1 MGFFDDR
8 GNLGPPPEPFRF
20 NEGREFRSP
29 VPLRWL
35 ALAVGA
41 VLAYVALNVLKSI
54 YVNALWFDSVEFG
67 DVYSTVV
74 KAKIALFV
82 AGAVVAAAVVGLN
95 VVIARRFAPA
105 GFESTLVEEIDP
117 EAMRRVLLVVLV
129 AATLFLAVV
138 FGTIAAGGWE
148 TLLLWMNGVEFGR
161 EDAQFQRDIA
171 FYMFDL
177 PAYQFIQ
184 SWLLGLTVVSAV
196 AAGGIY
202 ALSMSFAR
210 GEIRVEGA
218 MRTHLSV
225 LGGIA
230 FLLIAASTY
239 LGIFDL
245 VNSPSGIIYGASYTD
260 VNARLPVAYVL
271 VALAAFT
278 GLATIANAFLTNAG
292 FRVPIFAAGLW
303 VVAGLLG
310 GLVYPNTV
318 QTFQVD
324 PNERVREQQYIARNI
339 EATRFAYGLDEILE
353 TAYPANQVV
362 TDEEIAANP
371 KTIANVRLLD
381 PRPLRDTFNQIQA
394 IRTFYRF
401 TDIDVDRYIIDG
413 EPRQVMVG
421 ARELDVTLAQDR
433 NWTRERLQ
441 LTHGYGAVA
450 APVNEV
456 LPEGLPRLITSDIPP
471 KSDVLP
477 ITADGARIYFGEVTN
492 HYIIGNS
499 VEAEFDYPL
508 GEGNAETRYAEDR
521 GIRLNSIAR
530 RAALAWELGDTNLLI
545 SGQIGGDARLL
556 WRRNI
561 VERVHQVAPF
571 LMVDSDPYMVILEG
585 EIHWFMTGYTVSDRA
600 PYSQPLAGVNYIRD
614 SVKITVD
621 ARTGDMKFYLIAPE
635 DPVAA
640 TWAKI
645 FPTLFTPAD
654 QMPAEVRE
662 HLRYPEDL
670 FTLQSQMYLRYHIT
684 NPDVF
689 FIGEDVWNIPTEQVN
704 QQSQPVE
711 PYYVSLSLPGEVVG
725 EQQAEDIEFVLIM
738 PFTPR
743 QRQNTVA
750 WLAGRSDGEHYGTLR
765 AYRFPTDTLVYGPAQ
780 IEARIDQNPGISQ
793 QFSLWNQSGS
803 EVIRG
808 NLLMIPVGS
817 SFLFVEPIYL
827 QAENS
832 RLPELVRVV
841 VANGNA
847 LAMERTLEDA
857 LAVVLGKRESSL
869 PNVTTA
875 PGEGGAGTPSAEP
888 TPVPTITPTPT
899 PTPTLALPDGD
910 LGQLLADAFE
920 ASEATQEELDRLRA
934 LLEAIQRE
942 LEQQNQ

>member
-35 ALAVGA
+35 ALAAGV
-41 VLAYVALNVLKSI
+41 VIAYVVLNVLKTI
-54 YVNALWFDSVEFG
+54 YVNAMWFDSVEFG
-67 DVYSTVV
+67 GIYKTVV
-74 KAKIALFV
+74 TARVVLFLLGAVV
-82 AGAVVAAAVVGLN
+82 AGAVIGLN
-95 VVIARRFAPA
+95 IVIARRFAPQ
-105 GFESTLVEEIDP
+105 GFEATLIEEIDP
-117 EAMRRVLLVVLV
+117 EAVRRVLLVALIAV
-129 AATLFLAVV
+129 TLFLAVI
-138 FGTIAAGGWE
+138 FGTVASGAWE
-148 TLLLWMNGVEFGR
+148 TLLLWQNGVEFGR
-161 EDAQFQRDIA
+161 QDAQFQRDIA

-184 SWLLGLTVVSAV
+184 SWLLGLVIVSAI

-202 ALSMSFAR
+202 ALSMSFLR
-210 GEIRVEGA
+210 GEIVIDGA

-245 VNSPSGIIYGASYTD
+245 VNSPGGIVYGATYTD
-260 VNARLPVAYVL
+260 VNARLPVAYIL
-271 VALAAFT
+271 TALAAFT
-278 GLATIANAFLTNAG
+278 GLATIANAFLTREG
-292 FRVPIFAAGLW
+292 FRMPIFASGLW
-303 VVAGLLG
+303 VAAGVLG
-310 GLVYPNTV
+310 GVVYPNTI

-324 PNERVREQQYIARNI
+324 PNERDREQQFIARNI
-339 EATRFAYGLDEILE
+339 DATRYAFGLDEITE
-353 TAYPANQVV
+353 TAYPANQMV
-362 TDEEIAANP
+362 TAEELAANP
-371 KTIANVRLLD
+371 KTIENVRLLD

-401 TDIDVDRYIIDG
+401 TDIDVDRYMING
-413 EPRQVMVG
+413 ESRQVMIA

-441 LTHGYGAVA
+441 LTHGFGAVA

-456 LPEGLPRLITSDIPP
+456 LPEGLPRLLLGDIPP

-477 ITADGARIYFGEVTN
+477 VTPDGSRIYFGEITN

-499 VEAEFDYPL
+499 VEPEFDYPL
-508 GEGNAETRYAEDR
+508 GEGNAETFYAEDR

-545 SGQIGGDARLL
+545 SGQINGDSRLL

-561 VERVHQVAPF
+561 VERVQHVAPF
-571 LMVDSDPYMVILEG
+571 LVIDSDPYVVLLDG
-585 EIHWFMTGYTVSDRA
+585 KIHWFMTGYTVSDRF
-600 PYSQPLAGVNYIRD
+600 PYSQPINGVNYLRD

-621 ARTGDMKFYLIAPE
+621 AQTGDMALYLIAPE

-645 FPTLFTPAD
+645 FPDLFTPAEE
-654 QMPAEVRE
+654 MPAEVRE
-662 HLRYPEDL
+662 HLRYPED
-670 FTLQSQMYLRYHIT
+670 FFQIQAQQYLRYHIT

-689 FIGEDVWNIPTEQVN
+689 FIGEDVWNIPTERVDQRD
-704 QQSQPVE
+704 QMVE
-711 PYYVSLSLPGEVVG
+711 PYYVSLTLPEESNGEAFE
-725 EQQAEDIEFVLIM
+725 EQIEFVLIM

-750 WLAGRSDGEHYGTLR
+750 WLAGRSDGEQYGTLR

-780 IEARIDQNPGISQ
+780 VEARIDQNPGISQ

-808 NLLMIPVGS
+808 NLLMIPIGS

-847 LAMERTLEDA
+847 MAMERTLSEA
-857 LAVVLGKRESSL
+857 IEVVMGRRPSSL

-875 PGEGGAGTPSAEP
+875 PGADGGGVTPSPEP
-888 TPVPTITPTPT
+888 TPVPMITPTPT
-899 PTPTLALPDGD
+899 PTRVLPEGELGD
-910 LGQLLADAFE
+910 LLRQAFE
-920 ASEATQEELDRLRA
+920 ASEATQEELDRLRD
-934 LLEAIQRE
+934 LLDAIQQQ
-942 LEQQNQ
+942 LEQQAPN

>member
-1 MGFFDDR
+1 
-8 GNLGPPPEPFRF
+8 
-20 NEGREFRSP
+20 
-29 VPLRWL
+29 
-35 ALAVGA
+35 
-41 VLAYVALNVLKSI
+41 
-54 YVNALWFDSVEFG
+54 
-67 DVYSTVV
+67 
-74 KAKIALFV
+74 
-82 AGAVVAAAVVGLN
+82 
-95 VVIARRFAPA
+95 
-105 GFESTLVEEIDP
+105 
-117 EAMRRVLLVVLV
+117 
-129 AATLFLAVV
+129 
-138 FGTIAAGGWE
+138 
-148 TLLLWMNGVEFGR
+148 
-161 EDAQFQRDIA
+161 
-171 FYMFDL
+171 
-177 PAYQFIQ
+177 
-184 SWLLGLTVVSAV
+184 
-196 AAGGIY
+196 
-202 ALSMSFAR
+202 
-210 GEIRVEGA
+210 
-218 MRTHLSV
+218 
-225 LGGIA
+225 
-230 FLLIAASTY
+230 
-239 LGIFDL
+239 
-245 VNSPSGIIYGASYTD
+245 
-260 VNARLPVAYVL
+260 
-271 VALAAFT
+271 
-278 GLATIANAFLTNAG
+278 
-292 FRVPIFAAGLW
+292 
-303 VVAGLLG
+303 
-310 GLVYPNTV
+310 
-318 QTFQVD
+318 
-324 PNERVREQQYIARNI
+324 
-339 EATRFAYGLDEILE
+339 
-353 TAYPANQVV
+353 
-362 TDEEIAANP
+362 
-371 KTIANVRLLD
+371 
-381 PRPLRDTFNQIQA
+381 QA

-401 TDIDVDRYIIDG
+401 TDIDVDRYVIDG

-471 KSDVLP
+471 RSDVLP

-545 SGQIGGDARLL
+545 SGQIGPDARLL

-571 LMVDSDPYMVILEG
+571 LMVDSDPYMVILDG

-600 PYSQPLAGVNYIRD
+600 PYSQPLGGVNYIRD

-689 FIGEDVWNIPTEQVN
+689 FIGEDVWNIPTEQVD
-704 QQSQPVE
+704 QRSQPVE
-711 PYYVSLSLPGEVVG
+711 PYYVSLTLPEGGTDAQVG
-725 EQQAEDIEFVLIM
+725 EDIEFVLIM

-750 WLAGRSDGEHYGTLR
+750 WLAGRSDGEHYGALR

-817 SFLFVEPIYL
+817 SFLFVQPIYL

-847 LAMERTLEDA
+847 LAMERTLADA
-857 LAVVLGKRESSL
+857 LAVVTGKRASSL
-869 PNVTTA
+869 PNVTTD
-875 PGEGGAGTPSAEP
+875 PGQGGAGTPSAEP
-888 TPVPTITPTPT
+888 TPVPTTVPTPT
-899 PTPTLALPDGD
+899 PTPTLALPEGE